1 MPITNAPFFKYAFAQ
16 SGDKTPIPQEQD
28 PKGKISYQIGF
39 GPIYSKDPAAD
50 GDYILRDNFNQLMFD
65 TTNAIRQMQ
74 INGANLWR
82 AEVANNGGYPAGAV
96 VLVKMQMNGVIDS
109 GTSFVQHLNYYQ
121 PFVSMIEANRDEPTA
136 ANAYKSWWALD
147 GNPLFGV
154 ITRLSNAGLTSQ
166 TPSGYLEIG
175 GATPNAKYN
184 FSNYPRVQRALTGGY
199 GSEYFT
205 NNGDNTFSIVDLRG
219 RFPRLWSN
227 GGNIDSGRTFNTLQ
241 GDAIRNM
248 TGSTFFVGESTQQ
261 VPAIGVA
268 NANGIMYGS
277 VFGSQVRGLGFGSQ
291 RLINTTLNI
300 NVSRQVPTAT
310 ENRPYNFNFRMFI
323 KV

>member
-28 PKGKISYQIGF
+28 PKGKVSYQIGF

-109 GTSFVQHLNYYQ
+109 GTSFVQYLNYYQ

-154 ITRLSNAGLTSQ
+154 ITRLSNAGLTAQ

-175 GATPNAKYN
+175 RATPNAKYN

-241 GDAIRNM
+241 GDAIRDFNIISSGGNM
-248 TGSTFFVGESTQQ
+248 GYTGTYTGGAYSPLGWSDGWSQGTIYGKPSLSNTG
-261 VPAIGVA
+261 VPTTSGA
-268 NANGIMYGS
+268 NA
-277 VFGSQVRGLGFGSQ
+277 
-291 RLINTTLNI
+291 
-300 NVSRQVPTAT
+300 
-310 ENRPYNFNFRMFI
+310 ENRPYNFNIRMFI